1 MILENIVS
9 KKKRDIEEPTIKKNR
24 NLQIHRRF
32 SLFSNK
38 GPSQEQKPK
47 KSTNPA
53 LVLRV
58 LPRSEERTKISVGGT

>member
-9 KKKRDIEEPTIKKNR
+9 KKRDIKEPTIKKNR

-32 SLFSNK
+32 SLFCNK

-53 LVLRV
+53 FVLRV